1 MNMYCNVLRSFLYCT
16 DNMIL
21 TLDIWCTFIT
31 VSTSLVFGKNLSWC
45 FAKVAAACGKM
56 STEQI
61 DEMLQVGAVP
71 SVCIWMHENV
81 DMWSLTPQILWPSPR
96 TRWNDEN
103 CIGPLKIHHR
113 FSALRTCRIQSKTCF
128 VESRI
133 WRALSWS
140 CWCIKQKK
148 LGSSD
153 LYNQSKNA
161 RDDSDRDIIELD
173 FIIPSSFGNM
183 TSLTSLRN
191 CLHLLFKRAFLCCK
205 HVSPCN
211 TQLGALMSMSCHP
224 KQSCSPF
231 KPLALL
237 KRRHSWFK
245 RCKCVSTR
253 HDDAVEILGEIR
265 GCSIRWFL
273 FANIFYILLFWLVK
287 QHICIIWYTEV
298 IWNPTCVRLW
308 MALSADSFSSCFQF
322 VKCV

>member
-1 MNMYCNVLRSFLYCT
+1 MK
-16 DNMIL
+16 IA
-21 TLDIWCTFIT
+21 LDPFI
-31 VSTSLVFGKNLSWC
+31 
-45 FAKVAAACGKM
+45 
-56 STEQI
+56 
-61 DEMLQVGAVP
+61 
-71 SVCIWMHENV
+71 HY
-81 DMWSLTPQILWPSPR
+81 
-96 TRWNDEN
+96 
-103 CIGPLKIHHR
+103 R
-113 FSALRTCRIQSKTCF
+113 FSAVRTCRIQSKTCF

-148 LGSSD
+148 RGSSD

-183 TSLTSLRN
+183 TSLRSLRN

-211 TQLGALMSMSCHP
+211 TQLGVLMSMSCHP

-273 FANIFYILLFWLVK
+273 FANIFYSIFF
-287 QHICIIWYTEV
+287 YF
-298 IWNPTCVRLW
+298 
-308 MALSADSFSSCFQF
+308 D
-322 VKCV
+322 